1 MSDAEAALTEAW
13 QAEVERV
20 HGEAVAKIEEAEKE
34 VVRLRT
40 ALEDAQRS
48 ADTVVGEEGCSV

>member
-40 ALEDAQRS
+40 ALEDAQRN
-48 ADTVVGEEGCSV
+48 ADSVVSCGLV